1 VSFDAQR
8 VTDLTFDSY
17 GTLVDVETATEA
29 LAEYTDRTEDV
40 STLWRNR
47 SLQFAM
53 VATFT
58 DTYQPFYEMNRD
70 ALQYALEAYDVDV
83 SAEQRDE
90 ILSVYHELEVFEDV
104 RGSMERLAEAGYGL
118 YVLSN
123 GDPDMLSSLVEHAEI
138 EDLVADT
145 ISADEIETFKP
156 HVDLYRHA
164 ASRIGT
170 PTEELAHVAAGWWDV
185 PGARHAGMQ
194 GVWADRKD
202 SPWPHYL
209 EEPDLTIDTFH
220 DLADA
225 LDAWETN
232 RTA

>member
-1 VSFDAQR
+1 VSFDTQR

-29 LAEYTDRTEDV
+29 LAEYTDRTEDI

-53 VATFT
+53 VANFT

-83 SAEQRDE
+83 STEQRDE
-90 ILSVYHELEVFEDV
+90 ILSVYHELEVFEDI

-145 ISADEIETFKP
+145 ISADEIKTFKP

-170 PTEELAHVAAGWWDV
+170 PTEGLAHVAAGWWDV

-209 EEPDLTIDTFH
+209 EEPGLTIDTFH

-225 LDAWETN
+225 LDA
-232 RTA
+232 